1 MKCVILMA
9 GIGSRLGN
17 PFPKCLTPLTDQQT
31 ILDHQL
37 AKLDVYKGHVI
48 CVVGFKKDLVMERH
62 PELVFVYNNRYDRTN
77 TAKSLL
83 CALEHIHG
91 EDVLWLNGD
100 VVFDARV
107 IAALVR
113 RRGSCMAVNKSRV
126 GQEEIKYRTRDDG
139 TISEVS
145 KQVTNAEGEALGV
158 NLIRAR
164 DLELFKKC
172 LRIVSDRDYFERAL
186 ELAIGRGLKL
196 YPVDVSRFDCLEV
209 DFPDDLSRAQA
220 LFANKPS
227 ATLRRSRRS

>member
-17 PFPKCLTPLTDQQT
+17 PFPKCLTPLTNQQT

-37 AKLDVYKGHVI
+37 AKLDGYKGNVI
-48 CVVGFKKDLVMERH
+48 SVVGFKKDLVMERH
-62 PELVFVYNNRYDRTN
+62 PELVFVYNNRYDQTN

-107 IAALVR
+107 IAALAR

-126 GQEEIKYRTRDDG
+126 GEEEIKYRTRRDG

-145 KQVTNAEGEALGV
+145 KQVAHAEGEAVGI
-158 NLIRAR
+158 NLIKAR

-172 LRIVSDRDYFERAL
+172 LRAANDRDYFERAL

-196 YPVDVSRFDCLEV
+196 SPVDISRFDCLEV

-227 ATLRRSRRS
+227 AKLRTSKQT